1 MVNTARG
8 TLADLLVLASKR
20 ERSSIDEKS
29 RVVKYADDTYCSC
42 SACCFLARVLSLL
55 VRQI

>member
-20 ERSSIDEKS
+20 ERSSICENS
-29 RVVKYADDTYCSC
+29 RVRRRHLLFV
-42 SACCFLARVLSLL
+42 LGVLLLPRVLSLL
-55 VRQI
+55 VGQV